1 MRVFNI
7 STEKLQAFTKM
18 KGIKFQFVVPTLAI
32 SFVVML
38 VLGTVLGT
46 ITITGVNE
54 SMDSKGRAISAF
66 LSKVAPSY
74 IVNYDLTALESFVR
88 ELAKN
93 EDVAYS
99 AFYDKDRNVLAQTT
113 TEKVELDGY
122 LVYETEI
129 TNKEDEKLGFFT
141 IAYKK
146 NALMWK
152 LFWSVFSVVV
162 GIILSLV
169 AIGLRVYKIA
179 SSITDVLNEVSIQ
192 MLQSAAELTNTGS
205 ELSSLSQKLSA
216 ASHETEVSIQSTVAN
231 MGEITTATAETTK
244 NAEQSMKKAKDSQQ
258 EAVEGQNV
266 VLQFEQAMTD
276 IAESNKKLEN
286 IRDAVRQIEQKTQII
301 DEIVFQT
308 KLLSF
313 NANIEAARAGEHGK
327 GFGVVADEVGKLAK
341 VSGEA
346 AEEIGKL
353 LNENT
358 NRVEA
363 TIQETGAKAS
373 AGQKIS
379 EVCADVFRKIARNVQ
394 ELDQMMTAIA
404 VAAKEQENG
413 LKMTT
418 VTMNNLSEVSSK
430 NTEIAQQASD
440 VAGFLQKQAESLR
453 VNITQL
459 EAIIGATTKDQVPT
473 KILTA
478 FKNTQKKNAA

>member
-1 MRVFNI
+1 MKLSDF
-7 STEKLQAFTKM
+7 TESHLKSFTKM

-32 SFVVML
+32 SLVVML
-38 VLGTVLGT
+38 ILGTVLGI

-74 IVNYDLTALESFVR
+74 IVNYDLSALESFVR

-93 EDVAYS
+93 DDVAY
-99 AFYDKDRNVLAQTT
+99 AGFHDKDKNVLAQNTA
-113 TEKVELDGY
+113 EKMDLSSY

-129 TNKEDEKLGFFT
+129 TNKDNEKLGYFS

-162 GIILSLV
+162 GIILSLG
-169 AIGLRVYKIA
+169 AIGLRVYKVA
-179 SSITDVLNEVSIQ
+179 SSITDVLNGISVQ
-192 MLQSAAELTNTGS
+192 MLQSAAELTNTGA
-205 ELSSLSQKLSA
+205 ELNSLSQKLSA

-231 MGEITTATAETTK
+231 MGEITAATAETTR
-244 NAEQSMKKAKDSQQ
+244 NAEQSMKKAKDSQLD
-258 EAVEGQNV
+258 ATEGQNV
-266 VLQFEQAMTD
+266 VREFEHAMTD

-286 IRDAVRQIEQKTQII
+286 IRNAVRQIEQKTQII

-358 NRVEA
+358 NRVET
-363 TIQETGAKAS
+363 TIQETGAKAA

-379 EVCADVFRKIARNVQ
+379 TVCADVFRKIARSIE

-404 VAAKEQENG
+404 TAAKEQENG
-413 LKMTT
+413 LKATT
-418 VTMNNLSEVSSK
+418 LTMNNLSDVSAK

-440 VAGFLQKQAESLR
+440 VAGFLQKQAEALR
-453 VNITQL
+453 VNISQL
-459 EAIIGATTKDQVPT
+459 EAIIGATAQDHAPT
-473 KILTA
+473 KISSS
-478 FKNTQKKNAA
+478 FKANKSAA